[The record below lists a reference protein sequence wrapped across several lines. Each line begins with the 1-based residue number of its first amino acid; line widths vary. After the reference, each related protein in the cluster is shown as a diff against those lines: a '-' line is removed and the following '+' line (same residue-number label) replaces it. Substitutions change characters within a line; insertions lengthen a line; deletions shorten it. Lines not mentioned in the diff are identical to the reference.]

1 MSRQA
6 PASSPARAAAWAVT
20 ALIIAAAALGLAVVL
35 ALAGLHRLTPDLDLG
50 RAVRWLWWFRADRA
64 VRRWLLVG
72 ALASL
77 GGLAVVA
84 LGLVRSL
91 RPPLHGAARWASEGE
106 LSGQGLRAK
115 DGVIL
120 GRKGGRLIVFGG
132 DEHVLLYAPTRTG
145 KGVGVVIPNLLN
157 WPGSVVVLDVKR
169 ENYEASAGFR
179 AAHGQKVFLFDPL
192 DAEGRTARFNPLGH
206 IDRADPHRVM
216 DELQK
221 IAVMLFP
228 VRESSDPFWAEAART
243 GLIGVGSYVAETP
256 ELCFSLGAIFSE
268 LTRGEPKRRLTAI
281 LAARADA
288 GRPLSQG
295 CTAALTD
302 FCSTSDN
309 TFASIKQTITSRM
322 NLWLNPRVRAATEV
336 SDFDL
341 RDLQKTPI
349 SLYLCVSPD
358 NLPRIAPLYSLLL
371 QQLVDASTR
380 KRPDGDAASQK
391 VLVVLDEFARLGH
404 APVIAGAFSFVAGY
418 GLRLLLVLQS
428 PAQLRAEYGPHVT
441 EEIISNCGAEVVF
454 APKDIRLAHQL
465 SERLGYHALPG
476 RSVSR
481 PAGLFGGRG
490 STTESD
496 QRRALMLPQELI
508 QLGPGQLIV
517 LRSGMAPVLGE
528 KIVYWRERAFRRR
541 LRPAPVMPRR
551 ASAAPSPDPSRP
563 DPSRAGPSL
572 PGQALPGQAAKAA
585 SDPDPEL
592 EAAVDKMSAAGIKAL
607 APDASPKDVKD
618 WTLGAAG
625 VTAIPAGP
633 QKPASARKA
642 KEQDRG

>member
-1 MSRQA
+1 MM
-6 PASSPARAAAWAVT
+6 
-20 ALIIAAAALGLAVVL
+20 ALLIAAAAFGLAVVI
-35 ALAGLHRLTPDLDLG
+35 ALAGLHRLTPQLNLV
-50 RAVRWLWWFRADRA
+50 RAVRWLWWFRGDRA
-64 VRRWLLVG
+64 VRRWLLIG

-77 GGLAVVA
+77 GGLAIVA
-84 LGLVRSL
+84 HGLVRSL

-106 LSGQGLRAK
+106 LSRQGLRAK

-179 AAHGQKVFLFDPL
+179 AAHGQKVLLFDPL

-206 IDRADPHRVM
+206 IDRGDPHRVM

-221 IAVMLFP
+221 IAAMLFP
-228 VRESSDPFWAEAART
+228 VRENSDPFWAEAART
-243 GLIGVGSYVAETP
+243 GLIGVGAYVAETP
-256 ELCFSLGAIFSE
+256 GLCFSLGAIFSE

-288 GRPLSQG
+288 GEPLSEG

-302 FCSTSDN
+302 FCSASDN

-322 NLWLNPRVRAATEV
+322 NLWLSPRVRAATEV

-371 QQLVDASTR
+371 QQLVDAATR

-465 SERLGYHALPG
+465 SERLGYHAMPG
-476 RSVSR
+476 RSVNR

-490 STTESD
+490 STTESE

-541 LRPAPVMPRR
+541 LRPAPVTPQR
-551 ASAAPSPDPSRP
+551 ARTAPGPDPTRPGPSRP
-563 DPSRAGPSL
+563 GP
-572 PGQALPGQAAKAA
+572 PPPGQAAKAA
-585 SDPDPEL
+585 SDPDPDL

-607 APDASPKDVKD
+607 APNASPEDVKD

-625 VTAIPAGP
+625 VTAMPARRR
-633 QKPASARKA
+633 KTAFARKA